1 MRRVESLEFA
11 SFEWDEAKRRHI
23 LAEREIDF
31 LQVAEA
37 LLHPHLEEP
46 SDQQGEARTLAVC
59 AIGTQIV
66 RVIYTSRGEACRI
79 VTAMAARRYERKE
92 YSQVF
97 G

>member
-11 SFEWDEAKRRHI
+11 SFEWDEAKRQLI
-23 LAEREIDF
+23 LEEREIDF

-46 SDQQGEARTLAVC
+46 SDQQGEVRTLAVC
-59 AIGTQIV
+59 MIGTQIV
-66 RVIYTSRGEACRI
+66 RVIYTKRGEVCRI
-79 VTAMAARRYERKE
+79 VTAMAARRNERKE
-92 YSQVF
+92 YRTVF

>member
-1 MRRVESLEFA
+1 MHRVEQLEFA
-11 SFEWDEAKRRHI
+11 SFEWDETKRQRV

-46 SDQQGEARTLAVC
+46 TDQQGEVRILAIC
-59 AIGTQIV
+59 MIGTKFV
-66 RVIYTSRGEACRI
+66 RAVYTTRGETCRI
-79 VTAMAARRYERKE
+79 ITAMAARRYERRE
-92 YSQVF
+92 YRTVF

>member
-11 SFEWDEAKRRHI
+11 SFEWDEAKRQLI
-23 LAEREIDF
+23 LEEREIDF

-46 SDQQGEARTLAVC
+46 SDQQGEVRTLAVC
-59 AIGTQIV
+59 MIGTQIV
-66 RVIYTSRGEACRI
+66 RVIYTKRGEVCRI
-79 VTAMAARRYERKE
+79 VTAIAARRNERKE
-92 YSQVF
+92 YRTVF